1 MKPRWIGKIVS
12 VALFL
17 VIAIAGFGQAV
28 HYLWNWLMPALFR
41 LPTLTFWQAVG
52 LLALSWMLFGGW
64 RGFRGPGHSRGH
76 WRHRTSAIVWT
87 FGASGADQAMSSRPR
102 SRSVRMSETSTI
114 AQVIRTYATIVL

>member
-1 MKPRWIGKIVS
+1 MKSRWIGKIVS

-76 WRHRTSAIVWT
+76 WHHRMMERWEKMTPEERDK
-87 FGASGADQAMSSRPR
+87 FRKG
-102 SRSVRMSETSTI
+102 VRGRCGPFSPEPQSKP
-114 AQVIRTYATIVL
+114 

>member
-1 MKPRWIGKIVS
+1 MKPRWIGKMVS

-76 WRHRTSAIVWT
+76 WRHRMMERWEKMTPEERDK
-87 FGASGADQAMSSRPR
+87 FRKG
-102 SRSVRMSETSTI
+102 VRGRCGPFSPE
-114 AQVIRTYATIVL
+114 AQSKP